1 MLAALSTWLLA
12 PAAQAQESPSPASEP
27 AAHANGSGSRV
38 ASFVQVQHQGPV
50 DITGKSF
57 VYNYKADAFVVSGNA
72 VVRQRNSILT
82 ADEIDL
88 LRPQHMLHAKGDV
101 HMVDPLGYVDASEA
115 RMNLSDESADLS
127 NATITN
133 KDKTYRL
140 AGKKV
145 QKLLGQ
151 RYAVLHGFFTT
162 CGCDT
167 GTPDWSITADQM
179 DVHMGETAHA
189 RGARF
194 NILGYPVMYL
204 PFAVFPADTDR
215 SSGLLSPRLGESGLR
230 GFQLVQPYYWA
241 INKSSD
247 ATFALDLETSQR
259 VGGLAEY
266 RLLSGADN
274 YFVLDGAFYDEH
286 LRSNANRAR
295 DIVDTQIA
303 DPSIPLDRYDVIA
316 MARQHLTPDL
326 VVYGDALTVSD
337 SLLLR
342 EMNVWTLSRTIG
354 PGTAFPSNFQT
365 MRGAPSDFG
374 ILDSYENGFARI
386 EGTWNQDLIQPQKFA
401 LQSLPQI
408 LLSGR
413 KELAGGL
420 AYTDYDF
427 EGDNFWR
434 ADGQSGVRLDL
445 NPRLTVPWRLGDY
458 LYGYGSVG
466 LRETVYDTSGHTI
479 RTIPVGTQGL
489 LYNNGLTL
497 GPLGQG
503 GLQSREMIYA
513 NAGVG
518 TEIEKVYDLN
528 WESVEKIKHTIEPFA
543 TYSYVPEVKQ
553 SQLPLFDQVDRI
565 EARSLISY
573 GFTSRIYAKLPAR
586 RPSQQAQGTS
596 PADESDVQNAPS
608 FSPFRARSS
617 INGSSVEELFRF
629 TLRQAYDADHAVTK
643 GSSRFSDLDL
653 NGLVF
658 PTRVWSMG
666 GQLGYSPRTAGIH
679 YASAY
684 LSFQPWWTNN
694 VSKLYFAKA
703 ETGSFLQLSYNYIA
717 PGPSAKPGVNAGF
730 SQFMALR
737 AYYDL
742 FDRMGVYYAPSY
754 DFVTHKML
762 SQEYGVRIKSPCDCW
777 AFDMGVT
784 KTVNP
789 SETQFQFQLTLGG
802 IGSVGQSPFGRNP
815 FQVRTSV
822 LPNYQ

>member
-1 MLAALSTWLLA
+1 LLAAWLL
-12 PAAQAQESPSPASEP
+12 PSAARAQGSPSPAYSRQSP
-27 AAHANGSGSRV
+27 ARARGSGSGLS
-38 ASFVQVQHQGPV
+38 SFVQVQHQGPV
-50 DITGKSF
+50 DVTGKSF
-57 VYNYKADAFVVSGNA
+57 VYNYKTDAFVVSGNA

-82 ADEIDL
+82 ADEVDL
-88 LRPQHMLHAKGDV
+88 LRPQHILHAKGDV
-101 HMVDPLGYVDASEA
+101 HLVDPLGYIDASDA
-115 RMNLSDESADLS
+115 RMSLADETGDLT

-167 GTPDWSITADQM
+167 GTPDWSITAEQM

-189 RGARF
+189 RNARF
-194 NILGYPVMYL
+194 NILGYPVLYL
-204 PFAVFPADTDR
+204 PYAVFPADTDR

-241 INKSSD
+241 IDKSSD
-247 ATFALDLETSQR
+247 ATFAVDLETSQR

-266 RLLSGADN
+266 RLLSGLDN
-274 YFVLDGAFYDEH
+274 YFVLDGAFYDES
-286 LRSNANRAR
+286 LRSNANRAG

-303 DPSIPLDRYDVIA
+303 DPNIPVDRYDVIA

-326 VVYGDALTVSD
+326 VVYGDTITVSD
-337 SLLLR
+337 SLFLR

-365 MRGAPSDFG
+365 MRDAVSDLG
-374 ILDSYENGFARI
+374 ILDSFENGFARI
-386 EGTWNQDLIQPQKFA
+386 QGGWNQDLIQPQQFV
-401 LQSLPQI
+401 LQTLPQI
-408 LLSGR
+408 LVSGR

-420 AYTDYDF
+420 AYTDYNF

-434 ADGQSGVRLDL
+434 RDGQSGVRLDL
-445 NPRLTVPWRLGDY
+445 NPRVTVPWRLGDY

-466 LRETVYDTSGHTI
+466 LRETFYDTSGHTI
-479 RTIPVGTQGL
+479 TTIPVGTQGL
-489 LYNNGLTL
+489 LYNNGLKL

-513 NAGVG
+513 NAGIG

-528 WESVEKIKHTIEPFA
+528 WESIEKIKHTIEPFA
-543 TYSYVPEVKQ
+543 TFNYVPEVKQ
-553 SQLPLFDQVDRI
+553 SQLPFFDQVDRI

-573 GFTSRIYAKLPAR
+573 GFTSRIYAKLAA
-586 RPSQQAQGTS
+586 RPSSQEQEGTS
-596 PADESDVQNAPS
+596 ATDDPNAENAPS
-608 FSPFRARSS
+608 LSPFRARSS

-629 TLRQAYDADHAVTK
+629 TLLQAYDADHAVAE

-653 NGLVF
+653 NGVVL

-694 VSKLYFAKA
+694 VSKLYMAKA
-703 ETGSFLQLSYNYIA
+703 ESGSFLQVSYNYIA
-717 PGPSAKPGVNAGF
+717 PGPSAKTGVNASF
-730 SQFMALR
+730 SQFIALR

-754 DFVTHKML
+754 DFVTHKQL

-802 IGSVGQSPFGRNP
+802 LGSVGQSPFGRNP
-815 FQVRTSV
+815 FQVRTGV